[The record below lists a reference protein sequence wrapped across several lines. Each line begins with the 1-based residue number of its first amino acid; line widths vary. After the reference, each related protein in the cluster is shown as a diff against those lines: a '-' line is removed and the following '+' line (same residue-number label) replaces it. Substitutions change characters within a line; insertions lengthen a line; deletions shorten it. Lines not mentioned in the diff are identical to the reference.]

1 MNAEKTKVCAG
12 AIPTQEE
19 DREASVASREGRF
32 DLIETM
38 AFDPVEGVRLLEY
51 HLSRMMRS
59 ADELGFLFDR
69 HAARNELQAATFR
82 LRSQSRVR
90 LLLSRRGS
98 MAIEIRQ
105 HHPWPEAVMRVAAVA
120 RRVDSQDIHLRH
132 KITDRRIYADALR
145 RGGTFEVL
153 LIDQDGFLTEGCFS
167 SLFVERNDK
176 LLTPPLTRG
185 LLPGVLRQSLIDMG
199 EAVEADIR
207 IADLEKGFF
216 IGNAARGLVAAT
228 LVEPAVRPVY

>member
-1 MNAEKTKVCAG
+1 M
-12 AIPTQEE
+12 
-19 DREASVASREGRF
+19 ASFHESRF

-51 HLSRMMRS
+51 HLERLMRS
-59 ADELGFLFDR
+59 ADALGFAFDR

-82 LRSQSRVR
+82 LRTQSRLR

-98 MAIEIRQ
+98 MAIEIRPHQ
-105 HHPWPEAVMRVAAVA
+105 PWPDAVMKIAVVK
-120 RRVDSQDIHLRH
+120 RPVDADDFRLRH
-132 KITDRRIYADALR
+132 KTTDRSFHAEALR
-145 RGGTFEVL
+145 RSGTFEAL
-153 LIDQDGFLTEGCFS
+153 FLDPQGFLTEGTFS
-167 SLFVERNDK
+167 SLFVERREK
-176 LLTPPLTRG
+176 LLTPPLSRG

-199 EAVEADIR
+199 EAVEADLR
-207 IADLEKGFF
+207 LADLEAGFF